1 MPTPKVE
8 LKITARDDT
17 RAAVSSVKQGLG
29 SITTQLAGMRASTLK
44 IAAAFATFRFAV
56 APLVNFG
63 RAAVNAA
70 DDLLALSERT
80 GISVE
85 KLSLFATAAKTANT
99 DIETVANAARLL
111 SVRMLAAAQGSKQAA
126 QLLGA
131 FGVTATDS
139 LEGALEKVLTQ
150 LGALPD
156 GWQKSALAVKLFGR
170 AGTALI
176 PFANS
181 LAEGLEQARRFN
193 TGISTGTAQAADEF
207 NDALAAIKA
216 SLSSTFVTALTPV
229 LQDLTRTLNDP
240 KVQAGLRNLAAT
252 VAGAASAIVTN
263 FDIIKTAFAALAAVA
278 VAMLAGRVVGAIT
291 TWITATKAAVVA
303 AKAQQAATLAGLQAT
318 IQQTAVE
325 KARAVALAASAQ
337 SAAANAVGSARMNAV
352 LNSVLPA
359 QRAAAAATVAHTAAQ
374 VGMAGAMA
382 TTGRVAGVLRGA
394 LAFLGGPIG
403 AITTALSLGATAWL
417 LWGNTAEA
425 AGRKASAAVLKA
437 DQLIEQFTDSTK
449 VAAAGGSQIG
459 AALADLDRDAGRLST
474 KLEVLRRFQAQVK
487 GDDSLQGKFRNQ
499 KIAADVADTLADIEK
514 VRSSTEKLKKLQAQG
529 AEPGLGALDPGALLG
544 KLSPAGGKG
553 ASDVAGS
560 VKQSIESAI
569 ALTQDALEREQRL
582 LDQQLEDELIS
593 FREFYRKK
601 TALAEAAIDVEIDA
615 KRRELGLAKDQGDVA
630 RLTSELTILERKRGD
645 VALDSRREQ
654 AQAEEALAQQLDDLR
669 ARLLESEGKTAE
681 ARRLQ
686 IEGEFK
692 EMLGRLAAEGDE
704 AGTNIVKRIIDSEV
718 ARAEFEQIEAQ
729 FEATR
734 ARVQLALDDIFSSS
748 SAELVPKAERVAR
761 LGGVRA
767 TLQAAGAEFRQIIAR
782 EVEKLQTLDGR
793 DAKLAAEQ
801 TQKIRERE
809 RELRLLEDRIRE
821 VDHELSQLNA
831 TFLSEFQSITFGR
844 IVNKLDELDGALRN
858 LGENLEDIAAGFIDH
873 WTTAA
878 AAFVVNGG
886 EIEGA
891 AEAIVQALDAV
902 RAAQL
907 ELAKVELNRLDV
919 EAHVRRIRDEVED
932 PLARENAIREARAAQ
947 ARAEELARDAVTRG
961 REEQSRVEEEFSFSG
976 VSQNL
981 LQAAVTEGLA
991 ATLKAG
997 FLEVF
1002 KGVLGPLGGAFDE
1015 PGSTPLNPI
1024 FANVVNQPLPG
1035 TAVAAGG
1042 GLLDGFFNGTGP
1054 RLPEGDPAAAA
1065 NQASATA
1072 QSAATSFFSSIGEFF
1087 TDGFGSLTDTL
1098 GSAISSLVSSLSG
1111 LFSGGGTGSAGSL
1124 VSLFSSIFGAFLHE
1138 GGIAGAGGVLRR
1150 VPALAFAG
1158 APRLHEGGML
1168 GLRSNEVPAILERG
1182 EEVLTRDDPRHQRN
1196 GGGVTVHMNVTSPD
1210 VSSFRQSKGQI
1221 ATELSIALNRATRRN
1236 R

>member
-8 LKITARDDT
+8 LRITARDET
-17 RAAVSSVKQGLG
+17 RAAIQGVKQSLG
-29 SITTQLAGMRASTLK
+29 SIKGQLASLK
-44 IAAAFATFRFAV
+44 SSAIAFGAAFATLRFAV

-63 RAAVNAA
+63 RASIQAA

-85 KLSLFATAAKTANT
+85 KLSLLATAAKTANT

-111 SVRMLAAAQGSKQAA
+111 SVRMLEAARGSKQAT
-126 QLLGA
+126 QLMGA
-131 FGVTATDS
+131 FGVTAADS
-139 LEGALEKVLTQ
+139 LDSALEKVLTQ

-193 TGISTGTAQAADEF
+193 TGISTETAKAADEF
-207 NDALAAIKA
+207 NDSLAAIKA
-216 SLSSTFVTALTPV
+216 SLSSSFVTALTPV

-240 KVQAGLRNLAAT
+240 KIQSGLRNLAAT
-252 VAGAASAIVTN
+252 VAGVASAIVSN

-278 VAMLAGRVVGAIT
+278 VAQIAGRVVGAIT
-291 TWITATKAAVVA
+291 TWITATKAAIVA
-303 AKAQQAATLAGLQAT
+303 ANAQKAVTLAGLQAT

-337 SAAANAVGSARMNAV
+337 AAAANAVGSARMAAV
-352 LNSVLPA
+352 LNTVIPA
-359 QRAAAAATVAHTAAQ
+359 QRAAAAATAAHTAAQ
-374 VGMAGAMA
+374 VGIAGAMG

-403 AITTALSLGATAWL
+403 AITTALSLGATAWA

-425 AGRKASAAVLKA
+425 AGRQASAAVLKA

-459 AALADLDRDAGRLST
+459 AALADLDRDAGRLSS
-474 KLEVLRRFQAQVK
+474 KLEVLRRFQAQVA
-487 GDDSLQGKFRNQ
+487 GDDSVQGKFRNQ
-499 KIAADVADTLADIEK
+499 KLAGDVADTLADIEK
-514 VRSSTEKLKKLQAQG
+514 VRSSTEKLKKLQSKG
-529 AEPGLGALDPGALLG
+529 AETPTDFSALLG
-544 KLSPAGGKG
+544 KLSKNGAKG
-553 ASDVAGS
+553 AADAVNG

-569 ALTQDALEREQRL
+569 ALTKDALEREQRL
-582 LDQQLEDELIS
+582 LDQQLEDNLIS
-593 FREFYRKK
+593 FRDFYRKK
-601 TALAEAAIDVEIDA
+601 QELAEAAIDVEIDA
-615 KRRELGLAKDQGDVA
+615 KRRELALAKDQGEVA
-630 RLTSELTILERKRGD
+630 RLTSEITILERKRGD
-645 VALDSRREQ
+645 VALDARRGQ
-654 AQAEEALAQQLDDLR
+654 TKAEEDLGKTLDDLR
-669 ARLLESEGKTAE
+669 VRLLESEGKTAE

-692 EMLGRLAAEGDE
+692 DMLARLGIEGD
-704 AGTNIVKRIIDSEV
+704 AASDSLIKRIIDSEV
-718 ARAEFEQIEAQ
+718 ARAEFEQIESQ

-767 TLQAAGAEFRQIIAR
+767 TLQAAGAEFRAIIAS
-782 EVEKLQTLDGR
+782 EVAKLQTLDGK

-809 RELRLLEDRIRE
+809 RELRLLTDRIRE
-821 VDHELSQLNA
+821 VDDELGNLNA
-831 TFLSEFQSITFGR
+831 TFASEFRSISLDR
-844 IVNKLDELDGALRN
+844 IVNKIDQLDGALRN
-858 LGENLEDIAAGFIDH
+858 LGENLEDIAVGFIDG

-878 AAFVVNGG
+878 AEFVANGFQ
-886 EIEGA
+886 IEGA
-891 AEAIVQALDAV
+891 AEAIVAALDAV

-919 EAHVRRIRDEVED
+919 EAHIRRIRSEVED
-932 PLARENAIREARAAQ
+932 PLARENAIREAREAQ
-947 ARAEELARDAVTRG
+947 ARAEELARDAVARG
-961 REEQSRVEEEFSFSG
+961 REEQSKVEQENSFTGQS
-976 VSQNL
+976 SAL

-1015 PGSTPLNPI
+1015 PGASPLNPLY
-1024 FANVVNQPLPG
+1024 ANVINQPLPG
-1035 TAVAAGG
+1035 AAVAAAGG
-1042 GLLDGFFNGTGP
+1042 GIFDSFFNGTGP
-1054 RLPEGDPAAAA
+1054 RLPDPAVAAD
-1065 NQASATA
+1065 QASAAA
-1072 QSAATSFFSSIGEFF
+1072 QTAATGFFSSIGDFF
-1087 TDGFGSLTDTL
+1087 SEGFGSLTDTL
-1098 GSAISSLVSSLSG
+1098 GSAISSVVSSIGS
-1111 LFSGGGTGSAGSL
+1111 LFSGSGSGGSSFISLLGSL
-1124 VSLFSSIFGAFLHE
+1124 AGAFFHQ
-1138 GGIAGAGGVLRR
+1138 GGVVGAGGVPRR

-1158 APRLHEGGML
+1158 APRLHEGGVL
-1168 GLRSNEVPAILERG
+1168 GLRSNEVPAVLERG

-1196 GGGVTVHMNVTSPD
+1196 GGGVTVMMNVTTQD
-1210 VSSFRQSKGQI
+1210 ANSFRQSRGQI
-1221 ATELSIALNRATRRN
+1221 ATELSIALDRATRRN